1 MALEAAKGTEAAGA
15 LGAEVVVRVVV
26 VRVRVGRR
34 VHVQDVVHLMG
45 EAIKDVVHLMGEA
58 IKGVV
63 HLMGEAIRDV

>member
-1 MALEAAKGTEAAGA
+1 MALEAAKGTEATGA
-15 LGAEVVVRVVV
+15 LGAEVGV

-58 IKGVV
+58 LKGV
-63 HLMGEAIRDV
+63 